1 LQISLADS
9 CTPSVDTTETREITR
24 EEAQEWAEDNGMAYI
39 ETSAKTGQGIEE
51 AFETTAKKIHER
63 LLENREKLTN
73 KRRKGQGSF
82 PGVKLG
88 AGMTKSGGGCC

>member
-1 LQISLADS
+1 M
-9 CTPSVDTTETREITR
+9 TR
-24 EEAQEWAEDNGMAYI
+24 EEAEEWARDNGMSYI

-63 LLENREKLTN
+63 LLENREKLAN

-82 PGVKLG
+82 PGVNLG
-88 AGMTKSGGGCC
+88 ASMSKSGGGCC